1 MVLHRDLKPA
11 NLLIGGIHAAPDNTS
26 YVGARY
32 GMVKVAD
39 FGLSR
44 VTTLLKADL
53 TPATVRTMLLVSRTV
68 CSQAL
73 AYLATFSTLH
83 ICCTSGCA
91 VRLCSQTVQSC
102 NICGRCT
109 VSCAPDWMGSV
120 EHDHLQCQCS
130 LAALQSFA
138 SRMDSRNDSRTSHNW
153 QDSVNDTV
161 NSMTLRARSC
171 DELDKEASFLECTA
185 VFQD

>member
-53 TPATVRTMLLVSRTV
+53 TPATVRDYCLLSELHMRNHHVG
-68 CSQAL
+68 
-73 AYLATFSTLH
+73 AT
-83 ICCTSGCA
+83 
-91 VRLCSQTVQSC
+91 
-102 NICGRCT
+102 
-109 VSCAPDWMGSV
+109 
-120 EHDHLQCQCS
+120 
-130 LAALQSFA
+130 
-138 SRMDSRNDSRTSHNW
+138 
-153 QDSVNDTV
+153 
-161 NSMTLRARSC
+161 ARSPN
-171 DELDKEASFLECTA
+171 LG
-185 VFQD
+185 

>member
-53 TPATVRTMLLVSRTV
+53 TPATVGFPVP
-68 CSQAL
+68 
-73 AYLATFSTLH
+73 
-83 ICCTSGCA
+83 
-91 VRLCSQTVQSC
+91 
-102 NICGRCT
+102 
-109 VSCAPDWMGSV
+109 APVPS
-120 EHDHLQCQCS
+120 
-130 LAALQSFA
+130 A
-138 SRMDSRNDSRTSHNW
+138 RN
-153 QDSVNDTV
+153 
-161 NSMTLRARSC
+161 
-171 DELDKEASFLECTA
+171 
-185 VFQD
+185 

>member
-53 TPATVRTMLLVSRTV
+53 TPATVRTMLAVTESD

-73 AYLATFSTLH
+73 AHSAAFQHMAHLLH
-83 ICCTSGCA
+83 IRLHCTIMQRWQMHCTS
-91 VRLCSQTVQSC
+91 R
-102 NICGRCT
+102 
-109 VSCAPDWMGSV
+109 CAPGSDGQRASTTTSNV
-120 EHDHLQCQCS
+120 DARWVPCRASQ
-130 LAALQSFA
+130 AAWTA
-138 SRMDSRNDSRTSHNW
+138 AT
-153 QDSVNDTV
+153 T
-161 NSMTLRARSC
+161 RARPTTGRTLSTTQ
-171 DELDKEASFLECTA
+171 STP
-185 VFQD
+185 